1 MQQPS
6 ALIGSSTARPDTR
19 RLAGL
24 LLLGLLAVVPTA
36 DAGRLFRYRDARGVM
51 HLDTSLPPGQ
61 AQAGYEVMDPRTLKT
76 LNVVAPAPSREELQA
91 LAMQRRE
98 TMLAQEAARK
108 AQEEKLRAVTEQ
120 QYRDRMLLQTYS
132 DEGDL
137 TRLRDAKLENLDL
150 ILRATENTVGH
161 LRQNLRRTD
170 AVLAEHKAAGRE
182 PPAAVVSARAQT
194 AADLASQEQAATRTR
209 ADQAD
214 LRARF
219 ESDLDRYRRLTGT
232 ILKTAAT
239 P

>member
-1 MQQPS
+1 MLRPS
-6 ALIGSSTARPDTR
+6 APIAGSTARPDTR
-19 RLAGL
+19 RLAGV

-36 DAGRLFRYRDARGVM
+36 DAGRLFRYRDTQGVM
-51 HLDTSLPPGQ
+51 HLDTNLPPGQ
-61 AQAGYEVMDPRTLKT
+61 AQAGYEVIDGRTLKT
-76 LNVVAPAPSREELQA
+76 LNVVAPAPSPEELRA
-91 LAMQRRE
+91 LAAQRRE

-108 AQEEKLRAVTEQ
+108 AQEEKLSAVKEQ

-132 DEGDL
+132 QEGDL

-150 ILRATENTVGH
+150 ILRATENTIGH
-161 LRQNLRRTD
+161 LHQNLRRTD
-170 AVLAEHKAAGRE
+170 ALVAEHKAAGRE

-194 AADLASQEQAATRTR
+194 AADLASQEQAAARTR
-209 ADQAD
+209 AEQAD

-232 ILKTAAT
+232 MVKTAGN